1 MVSCYSAFRILWL
14 SLCNQMKTPI
24 LFALTGALLAGSA
37 LPSSGATLF
46 PNDDVFVETSSD
58 GTITT
63 TYDGHLLSGDA
74 VFGLGAA
81 NGVASGRRRSYLEF
95 TLGSDQ
101 VSSAKLMLYN
111 YWGAAMGGG
120 SNPSASGQIRLRG
133 ASIATPIEFTEPAA
147 SSVTD
152 FVPPLEASFGTI
164 LTTAAGAITNVGWYE
179 FDITSWY
186 NARLGQTTSLML
198 RGTQTGG
205 FDFPLF
211 EDRENSAFLNGS
223 DNTLINSGP
232 RIEIVVVPEPATLAL
247 LPLGGL
253 IFYLARRRNAGVA

>member
-1 MVSCYSAFRILWL
+1 
-14 SLCNQMKTPI
+14 MKTFI
-24 LFALTGALLAGSA
+24 VFALMGALLAGSI
-37 LPSSGATLF
+37 LPANSATLL
-46 PNDDVFVETSSD
+46 PNDDVYVETSSD
-58 GTITT
+58 GTITS
-63 TYDGHLLSGDA
+63 TYDAHIFSSQVA
-74 VFGLGAA
+74 FGLGAA

-95 TLGSDQ
+95 TLGSET

-111 YWGAAMGGG
+111 YWGAAMGDG
-120 SNPSASGQIRLRG
+120 SNPAASGQIRLRG
-133 ASIATPIEFTEPAA
+133 AAVATPVEFSEPA
-147 SSVTD
+147 SSLVTD

-164 LTTAAGAITNVGWYE
+164 LTTGAGAITNVGWYE

-223 DNTLINSGP
+223 ENSLINSGP
-232 RIEIVVVPEPATLAL
+232 RIEFVVVPEPATLAL

-253 IFYLARRRNAGVA
+253 LLYLGRRHKRRTA